1 MPNKERGTS
10 FLTKPRQRFGDA
22 SLLWLIGWLG
32 IGIVIVYFEKL
43 ASLSNGDPLGAAVQ
57 YFPSLFLFVVS
68 IASIVAASI
77 RSRSHWEA
85 RFCGI
90 ALSVAALVPLHWR
103 DVGYPVA
110 FQNTLL
116 VVLSLFVCLLGPFL
130 FLSGNFRKAWSYWI
144 LIALGGFLIAPFAW
158 MLLISL
164 HPPKTPIPPLT
175 EIIPRGAD
183 GSVSPTWSNYSFVLF
198 HPNLPVARF
207 FFNSAL
213 VSVCVVFGQLLVT
226 SMAAYGFARLRFK
239 GKEIIFALFLGSMM
253 FAGPVTQIPVYLF
266 LKELNW
272 LDTYWALIIPGV
284 SSAFSVFLLRQFFM
298 QIPRELDEAARMDG
312 ASDFLIYWRVILPLS
327 RAALATAA
335 AFTFI
340 GVWTDFFNP
349 LIYTNTTEMRTLE
362 VGLSIFKNSY
372 GGTNWPLQMTAAVI
386 VMLPLLIVFLFTQR
400 YFVKGITLGSIK

>member
-1 MPNKERGTS
+1 MSVVKKFFS
-10 FLTKPRQRFGDA
+10 YV
-22 SLLWLIGWLG
+22 LL
-32 IGIVIVYFEKL
+32 L
-43 ASLSNGDPLGAAVQ
+43 AL
-57 YFPSLFLFVVS
+57 
-68 IASIVAASI
+68 
-77 RSRSHWEA
+77 
-85 RFCGI
+85 
-90 ALSVAALVPLHWR
+90 AL
-103 DVGYPVA
+103 
-110 FQNTLL
+110 
-116 VVLSLFVCLLGPFL
+116 
-130 FLSGNFRKAWSYWI
+130 
-144 LIALGGFLIAPFAW
+144 FLIAPFVW

-175 EIIPRGAD
+175 EILPQNA
-183 GSVSPTWSNYSFVLF
+183 SWTNYTFVLF

-207 FFNSAL
+207 FFNSAF
-213 VSVCVVFGQLLVT
+213 VSICVVLGQLLVT

-239 GKEIIFALFLGSMM
+239 GKVLVFALFLGSMM

-266 LKELNW
+266 LKELGW

-284 SSAFSVFLLRQFFM
+284 SSAFSIFLLRQFFM

-386 VMLPLLIVFLFTQR
+386 VMLPLLIVFLAAQR

>member
-1 MPNKERGTS
+1 MNPFK
-10 FLTKPRQRFGDA
+10 K
-22 SLLWLIGWLG
+22 LLSYVAL
-32 IGIVIVYFEKL
+32 L
-43 ASLSNGDPLGAAVQ
+43 AL
-57 YFPSLFLFVVS
+57 
-68 IASIVAASI
+68 
-77 RSRSHWEA
+77 
-85 RFCGI
+85 
-90 ALSVAALVPLHWR
+90 AL
-103 DVGYPVA
+103 
-110 FQNTLL
+110 
-116 VVLSLFVCLLGPFL
+116 
-130 FLSGNFRKAWSYWI
+130 
-144 LIALGGFLIAPFAW
+144 FLIAPFVW

-198 HPNLPVARF
+198 HPNLPVSRF
-207 FFNSAL
+207 FFNSAF
-213 VSVCVVFGQLLVT
+213 VSVCVVLGQLLVT
-226 SMAAYGFARLRFK
+226 SMAAYGFARLRFR
-239 GKEIIFALFLGSMM
+239 GKELIFALFLGSMM

-266 LKELNW
+266 LKELGW

-340 GVWTDFFNP
+340 GVWTDFFGP

-372 GGTNWPLQMTAAVI
+372 PGNNWPLQMTAAVI
-386 VMLPLLIVFLFTQR
+386 VMLPLLIVFLAAQR